1 MKTMHVGMV
10 AVAVLTVAVPLA
22 LTNCGD
28 SNATTGTDGGGPIK
42 SGGGSGGTSGS
53 GGGTG
58 SSGGGTMPTQTGSGS
73 SGGSSGGAGP
83 ASEGGL
89 GGDGGAG
96 GTTTTTCQAPVGGAS
111 CDPGMVPCG
120 SAMCDTSKTSCCH
133 ATGDAGVDT
142 CVGPNGA
149 CTGSLIHCNETSDC
163 ADGLVCCDSYG
174 ATSCA
179 ASCGAYAY
187 QICRSDSEC
196 GLQADAGAA
205 KKCIVQTCGG
215 AAPGGGPSTPVVTVE
230 ACAVQGYAGPGG
242 PGGPTMPPT
251 WGAMYALHGQ
261 MRQLSE
267 RLAAP

>member
-10 AVAVLTVAVPLA
+10 AVAVLSFAVPLA

-28 SNATTGTDGGGPIK
+28 SNATTGTDGGAPLK

-58 SSGGGTMPTQTGSGS
+58 SSGGVTGPTQTGSGS
-73 SGGSSGGAGP
+73 GGGSSGGAGP
-83 ASEGGL
+83 VGEGGS
-89 GGDGGAG
+89 GGGTDGGAG
-96 GTTTTTCQAPVGGAS
+96 GTTTTTCQRPEGGAS
-111 CDPGMVPCG
+111 CDPGVVPCG
-120 SAMCDTSKTSCCH
+120 SMTCDTSKTSCCH

-149 CTGSLIHCNETSDC
+149 CSGTLLHCNETSDC
-163 ADGLVCCDSYG
+163 ADGLVCCDNYG

-179 ASCGAYAY
+179 ASCGPYAY
-187 QICRSDSEC
+187 QLCRSDSEC

-215 AAPGGGPSTPVVTVE
+215 AAPGGGPPTPVVTVE

-242 PGGPTMPPT
+242 PGGPGGPAMPPT
-251 WGAMYALHGQ
+251 WGAIYGCTGK
-261 MRQLSE
+261 
-267 RLAAP
+267 